1 MGGMMRR
8 SASSKN
14 EFENLL
20 MRYAK
25 NGLAVQVGRDVPL
38 LRQVRNAKFISHD
51 QLFDLMRFGGWERS
65 RDSFNWRLRR
75 LVKAGYLGVCE
86 EFFGADSAVYRITRE
101 GIHLLEHHGEFSTV
115 LQSNTQHLPH
125 PSQIFHALQ
134 LNSVQVAL
142 ANQNLLATWQSEIE
156 VASFNT
162 ISRAPYQKDYDAIV
176 EVWVGGN
183 TARFALEYERTLKSA
198 RHYERIR
205 DALDRERQITCIL
218 YLSSGIEVLVHL
230 LHEFQSVATNVA
242 FANAKEFGQS
252 LLETRVLTP
261 GNLAGMPFREL
272 LQ

>member
-1 MGGMMRR
+1 MGATVRR

-14 EFENLL
+14 KFEKLL

-25 NGLAVQVGRDVPL
+25 NGLVVQVGRDVPL
-38 LRQVRNAKFISHD
+38 LRQIRNSKFISHD

-75 LVKAGYLGVCE
+75 LVKAGYLAVCD
-86 EFFGADSAVYRITRE
+86 EFFGAGSAVYRITRD

-125 PSQIFHALQ
+125 PAQIFHALQ

-142 ANQNLLATWQSEIE
+142 ANQNLLSTWQSEIE

-176 EVWVGGN
+176 EVWVGEK
-183 TARFALEYERTLKSA
+183 TARFALEYERTLKSV

-205 DALDRERQITCIL
+205 DALQREHQITCIL

-230 LHEFQSVATNVA
+230 LHEFQSLVTNVA
-242 FANAKEFGQS
+242 FANAKDFGQS
-252 LLETRVLTP
+252 LLDTRVLTP

>member
-1 MGGMMRR
+1 
-8 SASSKN
+8 
-14 EFENLL
+14 
-20 MRYAK
+20 MRYTK
-25 NGLAVQVGRDVPL
+25 NGLVVQVGRDVPL

-75 LVKAGYLGVCE
+75 LVKAGYLGICD
-86 EFFGADSAVYRITRE
+86 EFFGASSAVYKITRD

-142 ANQNLLATWQSEIE
+142 ANRNLLATWQSEIE

-162 ISRAPYQKDYDAIV
+162 ISCAPYQKDYDAIV
-176 EVWVGGN
+176 EVWIGAK
-183 TARFALEYERTLKSA
+183 TAKFALEYERTLKSV

-205 DALDRERQITCIL
+205 DALHREHQITCIL

-230 LHEFQSVATNVA
+230 LHEFQSVATNVV
-242 FANAKEFGQS
+242 FANAKDFGHC
-252 LLETRVLTP
+252 LLDTRVLTP
-261 GNLAGMPFREL
+261 GNLAGIPFREV